1 MMASYAFFVLIL
13 FLFLCVDVIASKY
26 ILSEWISCGWAFI
39 CWWILTDGMVVALDL
54 KVAEKLVN
62 ELTVE
67 RNRAYAN
74 DRMSEEIHLMLK
86 NNQAIIYQLNKK
98 VEDLANALE
107 ICSRRR
113 MGSTYSPPL
122 PPVQSMSPPGM

>member
-1 MMASYAFFVLIL
+1 MMASYAFLMLVLLL
-13 FLFLCVDVIASKY
+13 FFCVDVIAIKY
-26 ILSEWISCGWAFI
+26 ISSEWISCVWAFI
-39 CWWILTDGMVVALDL
+39 CWWVLADGMVVALDL
-54 KVAEKLVN
+54 KVSEKLVN

-74 DRMSEEIHLMLK
+74 NRMYEGIHLMLE

-98 VEDLANALE
+98 VENLANALE